1 MKSVS
6 QRVRRAGFIGV
17 STLALVA
24 GSGTALAQAAPDSGA
39 ASDEPV
45 NEIVV
50 SGIRASLEKS
60 LTIKRDG
67 QGIVD
72 AISAEDIGK
81 FPDTNLAESLQ
92 RITGV
97 SIDRNNG
104 EGSKVTVRGFGPDF
118 NLVLLNGRQ
127 MPASGLGSCCEAPA
141 SRSFD
146 FANLASEG
154 IASVEV
160 YKSGRATLPTGG
172 IGSVINIITPR
183 PLNRPGLQG
192 SVAGKMVFDTSGF
205 TGTKTS
211 PEVSGII
218 SDTFADDRIGIL
230 VSGSYQRR
238 KSAQAQFNAGWREGY
253 LGSENNWGSLPL
265 DANDWRG
272 NFAQITN
279 RPKPTDIYQVPQN
292 AGYDFTE
299 VDRER
304 INGQL
309 VLQIK
314 PKENLSVTLDY
325 TFSQN
330 TIDAKTNSI
339 GVWFNHNNTTSS
351 WTNGPAAGPNF
362 YSEAF
367 GPGDGKDLAITGA
380 VAANRSINKSIGG
393 NLQWHGDDGVRIEL
407 DAHHSSAESKPTSP
421 YGSNIAIGSAI
432 YGVKSQK
439 VDFTHDIPV
448 ISVTMYPGAEI
459 KAANIRPAGNALR
472 NAYMRDEIDEVSFKG
487 GVDFDSSLIKSLDFG
502 MTYTNNKVRSAY
514 GFLQSDSWGG
524 TLSAAQTPDNLYN
537 LVALPPRLAGME
549 GSNDPSIIPSY
560 FEIDTVGLIKL
571 LESQVGIC
579 SRPYTGTA
587 QPGTCLAKF
596 QADRRVQ
603 ERTIAPYIQTTHQF
617 DLFGNPAHLRLGV
630 RYEDTLVNS
639 SALVPIPTG
648 TSWVG
653 DNEIAIIYGSSSSF
667 ATLKGQYQNWLPAF
681 DFDMAPFPN
690 VRLRAS
696 YSHTITRPDYAS
708 LQGGT
713 TLDAPIRVG
722 GSTGRSGNPGL
733 LPYLS
738 KNIDLS
744 AEWYYGRDS
753 YISVGF
759 FNKNVRNFIS
769 NTTINTP
776 AFGLTNPA
784 TGPRVTAAQTA
795 LGPGATTS
803 QIRAWI
809 AANYPGIVDRGS
821 GGILGQSNDPLV
833 NFVITQPT
841 NSNQTAR
848 LWGWEFAVQHSLW
861 DTGFGIIANYTI
873 VKSDTK
879 YDNTLRYTIPQ
890 FAVNGVSD
898 SANAVL
904 YYDKHGFQARVAY
917 NWRGSFLAGYGFD
930 PYYINAYGQFDVS
943 ASYEF
948 RKGFTVFAEGIN
960 ITNADRRG
968 HQRND
973 QTVFFAA
980 PGYARYAAGLR
991 INF

>member
-487 GVDFDSSLIKSLDFG
+487 GLIL
-502 MTYTNNKVRSAY
+502 TVR
-514 GFLQSDSWGG
+514 
-524 TLSAAQTPDNLYN
+524 
-537 LVALPPRLAGME
+537 
-549 GSNDPSIIPSY
+549 
-560 FEIDTVGLIKL
+560 
-571 LESQVGIC
+571 
-579 SRPYTGTA
+579 
-587 QPGTCLAKF
+587 
-596 QADRRVQ
+596 
-603 ERTIAPYIQTTHQF
+603 
-617 DLFGNPAHLRLGV
+617 
-630 RYEDTLVNS
+630 
-639 SALVPIPTG
+639 
-648 TSWVG
+648 
-653 DNEIAIIYGSSSSF
+653 
-667 ATLKGQYQNWLPAF
+667 
-681 DFDMAPFPN
+681 
-690 VRLRAS
+690 
-696 YSHTITRPDYAS
+696 
-708 LQGGT
+708 
-713 TLDAPIRVG
+713 
-722 GSTGRSGNPGL
+722 
-733 LPYLS
+733 
-738 KNIDLS
+738 
-744 AEWYYGRDS
+744 
-753 YISVGF
+753 
-759 FNKNVRNFIS
+759 
-769 NTTINTP
+769 
-776 AFGLTNPA
+776 
-784 TGPRVTAAQTA
+784 
-795 LGPGATTS
+795 
-803 QIRAWI
+803 
-809 AANYPGIVDRGS
+809 
-821 GGILGQSNDPLV
+821 
-833 NFVITQPT
+833 
-841 NSNQTAR
+841 
-848 LWGWEFAVQHSLW
+848 
-861 DTGFGIIANYTI
+861 
-873 VKSDTK
+873 
-879 YDNTLRYTIPQ
+879 
-890 FAVNGVSD
+890 
-898 SANAVL
+898 
-904 YYDKHGFQARVAY
+904 
-917 NWRGSFLAGYGFD
+917 
-930 PYYINAYGQFDVS
+930 
-943 ASYEF
+943 
-948 RKGFTVFAEGIN
+948 
-960 ITNADRRG
+960 
-968 HQRND
+968 
-973 QTVFFAA
+973 
-980 PGYARYAAGLR
+980 
-991 INF
+991 